1 MALFWIVHTLRGR
14 PTIFLAEAGD
24 QVTARLK
31 ALLAGLDG
39 EFAEIHRLDPH
50 TAKRVPDAMR
60 RRALN
65 QREAES
71 LLREI
76 A

>member
-1 MALFWIVHTLRGR
+1 VALFWIVHTLQGR

-31 ALLAGLDG
+31 AQLAGLDG
-39 EFAEIHRLDPH
+39 EFAEIHRLDTE
-50 TAKRVPDAMR
+50 TAQRVPETMR

-71 LLREI
+71 LLRKI

>member
-1 MALFWIVHTLRGR
+1 VALFWIVHTLQGN

-31 ALLAGLDG
+31 AQLAGLDG
-39 EFAEIHRLDPH
+39 EFAEIHRLDAK
-50 TAKRVPDAMR
+50 TAKRVPEAMR

-71 LLREI
+71 LLRTI